1 MKILDRYPARQ
12 LFPAWLWCLLIF
24 VFLSVLIDLF
34 EHLDEILRYAIPF
47 HTILQYYVNFIP
59 IVFVRAC
66 PLALLL
72 STAFIA
78 TRLVR
83 YQELLA
89 MSAGGVSRLRAS
101 IPFLFVGWVATVLVF
116 LVNDRL
122 VPQSVAT
129 YERLRQE
136 AFRGET
142 SQVSIERN
150 VATMDRDNRLYH
162 CREYDLHKRECLDV
176 TILEQDRHNHPT
188 RTITAKR
195 ATISDDGWRMEDG
208 TLANL
213 EPDGTLAG
221 NLEAFQRELF
231 VFPVTATELRQPDTE
246 LDRLSY
252 TQLRDLMQRLR
263 SVHVTN
269 VRRLSV
275 ELGSRLAM
283 PLMNVIVCL
292 IAFAAATK
300 PASRGRLQE
309 LGVSLGLGIGYYL
322 IVGAC
327 QGMGKEGFI
336 PVAVGVWAPH
346 VVAIAM
352 CWYAMWRR
360 N

>member
-1 MKILDRYPARQ
+1 MKILDRYQTRQ

-24 VFLSVLIDLF
+24 VFLSILIDLF

-59 IVFVRAC
+59 IIFVRAC

-101 IPFLFVGWVATVLVF
+101 IPFLFIGWIATVLAF
-116 LVNDRL
+116 FVNDRM
-122 VPQSVAT
+122 VPQCVAT

-142 SQVSIERN
+142 STATIERN

-162 CREYDLHKRECLDV
+162 CREYDLHKRECRDV
-176 TILEQDRHNHPT
+176 TILEQDRQNHPI

-195 ATISDDGWRMEDG
+195 AKVVDQGWRMEEG

-213 EPDGTLAG
+213 NADGTLAG
-221 NLEAFQRELF
+221 NLDTFQRELF

-263 SVHVTN
+263 SVRVTN
-269 VRRLSV
+269 LRRISV
-275 ELGSRLAM
+275 ELGSRLSM
-283 PLMNVIVCL
+283 PLMNLIVCL

-309 LGVSLGLGIGYYL
+309 LGVSLGWGISYYL
-322 IVGAC
+322 LVGAS
-327 QGMGKEGFI
+327 QGMGKEGFV
-336 PVAVGVWAPH
+336 PVVVGVWSPH
-346 VVAIAM
+346 VIAVALS
-352 CWYAMWRR
+352 WYAMWQR